1 MIKSKPRAKD
11 EELLQKAVVDYLL
24 LLESQKKCTFNAN
37 YANVARSDAYAART
51 GKKNRLMGVRR
62 GWPDITVFRFED
74 KPIFF
79 ELKSATGRCSPHQI
93 FWRDRLQA
101 MGFDWFLIRSLDDV
115 KEALGD
121 G

>member
-79 ELKSATGRCSPHQI
+79 ELKSATGRLSKEQKEWKQKLEC
-93 FWRDRLQA
+93 

-115 KEALGD
+115 KKALKI
-121 G
+121 